1 METYR
6 KPRILIT
13 FVEAGMGHIVSAQAI
28 SDSLKKKYGDK
39 MEIIEAYMLRDSEN
53 PVLPKFEEFLVK
65 NTQLYSKI
73 PAFGDIQFASMH
85 ILGAQNT
92 LKLIHNTT
100 FHASTLA
107 MIEEYKKYK
116 PDVIICTHFFLLF
129 TAVEYRRKFNPDV
142 PVVAYCPDNDV
153 HGWWD
158 NRADVIYTNNPL
170 ATKQAYDLKFRNGH
184 VREVFYP
191 TRADVVESNEGKE
204 SYREKFGIPQDKF
217 AVVIADG
224 VYAKAKLRKVCK
236 ELLKTDVPITICV
249 LAGKNEKL
257 KRLFDEIK
265 PRVKPNITL
274 LTFGFIKEAPQLY
287 GACDLFITKAGPNA
301 VLDSVM
307 MGTPILT
314 DYCATPSER
323 ATKKLFVEHMFCGY
337 HFVSPRR
344 IRKQVEKLVEQ
355 PELLQK
361 IRETLS
367 FFDKSRN
374 GADEIA
380 DDIAEILW
388 NRRERME
395 KILREEK
402 SVISEFFNEKAEI
415 KRAEAKKKIEKIQET
430 TAKRAE
436 KFGQSEKLD
445 GETAEKLSQ
454 KSAKRIE
461 VVNART
467 EKQIEKIDCKTEKV
481 IEKVY
486 EGKASRYSAKAILK
500 KVDREQDKRET
511 DLA

>member
-39 MEIIEAYMLRDSEN
+39 LEIIEGYVLRDSDN

-73 PAFGDIQFASMH
+73 PAYGDIQFASMH

-100 FHASTLA
+100 FHASTVA
-107 MIEEYKKYK
+107 MTEEYKKYN
-116 PDVIICTHFFLLF
+116 PDIIICTHFFLLF
-129 TAVEYRRKFNPDV
+129 CAVEYRRKFNPDV
-142 PVVAYCPDNDV
+142 TVVAYCPDNDV

-170 ATKQAYDLKFRNGH
+170 ATKQAYDLKFPNGH

-191 TRADVVESNEGKE
+191 TRADVVDSNGTKE
-204 SYREKFGIPQDKF
+204 SYREQFGIPQDKF

-224 VYAKAKLRKVCK
+224 VYAKAKLRKVCL
-236 ELLKTDVPITICV
+236 ELLKTKEEITICV

-257 KRLFDEIK
+257 KKQFDEIK
-265 PRVKPNITL
+265 PKVNKNITL

-307 MGTPILT
+307 MGTPILI

-323 ATKKLFVEHMFCGY
+323 ATKKLFTEHMFCGY
-337 HFVSPRR
+337 HFVNPRR
-344 IRKQVEKLVEQ
+344 IRKQVEKLVQQ
-355 PELLQK
+355 PEILQK
-361 IRETLS
+361 IREELR

-380 DDIAEILW
+380 DDIAQMLW
-388 NRRERME
+388 NNRERMA
-395 KILREEK
+395 KILREEEE
-402 SVISEFFNEKAEI
+402 VITGFFAEKAEL
-415 KRAEAKKKIEKIQET
+415 KRAKAEKKIEKIHEN

-436 KFGQSEKLD
+436 RLDQSERFN
-445 GETAEKLSQ
+445 ESTAEKLTQ
-454 KSAKRIE
+454 KKEKRIE
-461 VVNART
+461 SVNRST
-467 EKQIEKIDCKTEKV
+467 EKQIERIDKKTEKV
-481 IEKVY
+481 IEKMH
-486 EGKASRYSAKAILK
+486 EGEASRYSAKAILQ
-500 KVDREQDKRET
+500 KVDKEQGKRES
-511 DLA
+511 DPA